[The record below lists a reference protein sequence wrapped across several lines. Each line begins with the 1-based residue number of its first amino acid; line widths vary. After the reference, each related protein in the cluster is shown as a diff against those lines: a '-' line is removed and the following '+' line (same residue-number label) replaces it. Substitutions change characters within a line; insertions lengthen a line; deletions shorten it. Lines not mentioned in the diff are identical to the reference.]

1 MKPAPRRSGIEK
13 KLLVAAVLVI
23 GLGSWFYVEVQPQP
37 PRLCGSEGG
46 PPVTAKRIRLRD
58 GRHLAYEETGVP
70 KERAK
75 FKIIFCHGFASSRLD
90 GIRASPEIMEEL
102 GVHLVSYDRAG
113 YSESD
118 PNPQRSL
125 RSEASDIEELADAL
139 NLGSR
144 FYLMGYSLGGHAVWA
159 SIKYI
164 PGRLAG
170 AALLAP
176 VINYWWRGF
185 PKNLT
190 EEVYNKQA
198 LGDQWALR
206 ISHHAPWLL
215 HWWMKQS
222 WLPTSTVVKATTHL
236 PNRLD
241 EQIREWAA
249 SSGMLEKRRRLTTQ
263 QGIEESYYRDMKVMF
278 GKWEFD
284 PMDLHK
290 PPFPVHLW
298 QGDEDGLVPVTLQ
311 RYICRHRLDW
321 IDYHELSMTGHYL
334 SAVPGFGD
342 LLLKT
347 FLVSSSA

>member
-1 MKPAPRRSGIEK
+1 MKPASRRSGIGK
-13 KLLVAAVLVI
+13 KLLVVVVALVI
-23 GLGSWFYVEVQPQP
+23 GLGSWFYAEIQPPP

-46 PPVTAKRIRLRD
+46 PPVTATRIRLRD
-58 GRHLAYEETGVP
+58 GRHVAIEEMGVP

-75 FKIIFCHGFASSRLD
+75 FNIIFCHGFSSTRLD
-90 GIRASPEIMEEL
+90 GIRASTEIMEEL
-102 GVHLVSYDRAG
+102 GVYLVSYDRAG
-113 YSESD
+113 YAESD
-118 PNPQRSL
+118 PNPKRSP
-125 RSEASDIEELADAL
+125 RTEASDIEELADAL

-144 FYLMGYSLGGHAVWA
+144 FYLIGYSLGGHAVWA

-176 VINYWWRGF
+176 VINYWWPGF

-190 EEVYNKQA
+190 EEAYKKQA
-198 LGDQWALR
+198 VGDQWALR

-241 EQIREWAA
+241 AQIRDWAA
-249 SSGMLEKRRRLTTQ
+249 SSGMLEKRRKLAAQ
-263 QGIEESYYRDMKVMF
+263 QGMEESYYRDMKVMF

-284 PMDLHK
+284 PMDLHE

-311 RYICRHRLDW
+311 RYICHRLAW

-347 FLVSSSA
+347 LLVRSL

>member
-23 GLGSWFYVEVQPQP
+23 GLGSWFYAEIQPQP

-102 GVHLVSYDRAG
+102 GVYLVSYDRAG

-118 PNPQRSL
+118 PNPKRSL

-176 VINYWWRGF
+176 VINYWWPGF

-241 EQIREWAA
+241 EQVREWAA
-249 SSGMLEKRRRLTTQ
+249 SNGMLEKRKKLATQ

-284 PMDLHK
+284 PMELHK
-290 PPFPVHLW
+290 PPFNVHLW

-311 RYICRHRLDW
+311 RYVCRRLDW
-321 IDYHELSMTGHYL
+321 IEYHELSMTGHYL

-347 FLVSSSA
+347 FLVSSL